1 MAGFPGAAQY
11 QAGYGNHIP
20 GAGGLAGLQ
29 MAVPQAIPVP
39 SASPPAVAAAPVD
52 NKKRVMQEIAGLQMA
67 G

>member
-29 MAVPQAIPVP
+29 MAMPQAIPVP
-39 SASPPAVAAAPVD
+39 SASPPAAAAQID
-52 NKKRVMQEIAGLQMA
+52 SKKRVIQEIAGLQMA